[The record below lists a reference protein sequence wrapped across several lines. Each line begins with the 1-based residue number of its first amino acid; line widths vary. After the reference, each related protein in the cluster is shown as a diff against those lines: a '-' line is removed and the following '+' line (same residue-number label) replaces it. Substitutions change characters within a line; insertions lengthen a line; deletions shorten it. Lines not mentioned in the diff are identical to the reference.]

1 MMRNNKAFFFLAAL
15 LVAAAFFALPASAQA
30 ASRDPHLDRAVELRG
45 QALSAYNLGD
55 YDRAADL
62 ARQARAELALI
73 KNAPRPAAVA
83 VEPPVETPPAPTPV
97 AGEELP
103 PLPASYT
110 VRLVP
115 GDRDCL
121 SKIAGFSFVYGDP
134 NKWVLLYRAN
144 KSTLKHPEDAD
155 IILPAEVLVIPSI
168 AGEARAGSYEPG
180 KQYPRFVTE

>member
-1 MMRNNKAFFFLAAL
+1 MMRTNKAFFFLAAL
-15 LVAAAFFALPASAQA
+15 LAAAAFFAVPASAQTA
-30 ASRDPHLDRAVELRG
+30 ARDPHLDRAVELRA
-45 QALSAYNLGD
+45 QALSAYDSGD
-55 YDRAADL
+55 YDKAADL
-62 ARQARAELALI
+62 ARQAKAELALI
-73 KNAPRPAAVA
+73 KPAARPAAA
-83 VEPPVETPPAPTPV
+83 VEPPVATPV

-144 KSTLKHPEDAD
+144 KTTLKHPEDAD

-168 AGEARAGSYEPG
+168 AGEARSGSYEPG
-180 KQYPRFVTE
+180 KRYPRFMTE